1 MYQALQITINEAL
14 GTIKSMGYR
23 HSADQILDA
32 AVAIALES
40 GIAAVTYG
48 SVGTRL
54 SVSSRTVVYYFPT
67 KLDLVTAVIG
77 ALGADMVVLLEAA
90 FGSEPRSPKELMA
103 RAWPVLTTPTADRV
117 FALYFEIVG
126 LASSGQAPYD
136 DLASDLVGG
145 WVDWLAPRVRG
156 SSEAVRRRRALAAV
170 GQIDGLL
177 LLRQILGAEAA
188 DAAARE
194 AGVAPGPRKR
204 ALQQEMATLEAD
216 ESDRRAMLEVA
227 ALMESLRAE
236 G

>member
-1 MYQALQITINEAL
+1 
-14 GTIKSMGYR
+14 MGYR

-67 KLDLVTAVIG
+67 KLDLVSAVIG
-77 ALGADMVVLLEAA
+77 VLGTDMVVLLEAA
-90 FGSEPRSPKELMA
+90 FGSEPRSPKELVA
-103 RAWPVLTTPTADRV
+103 RAWPVLTTPAADRV

-136 DLASDLVGG
+136 QLASGLVGG

-177 LLRQILGAEAA
+177 LLRQILGAEPA

-194 AGVAPGPRKR
+194 AGFPLQPRTTAAR
-204 ALQQEMATLEAD
+204 QELN
-216 ESDRRAMLEVA
+216 
-227 ALMESLRAE
+227 
-236 G
+236 

>member
-1 MYQALQITINEAL
+1 
-14 GTIKSMGYR
+14 MGYR
-23 HSADQILDA
+23 HSAEEILDA

-48 SVGTRL
+48 SVGRRL

-77 ALGADMVVLLEAA
+77 VLGADMIVLLEEA
-90 FGSEPRSPKELMA
+90 FGSEPRSPDELVA
-103 RAWPVLTTPTADRV
+103 RAWPVLTTPSGDRV

-126 LASSGQAPYD
+126 LASSGTAPYD
-136 DLASDLVGG
+136 ELASGLVGG

-156 SSEAVRRRRALAAV
+156 SSGAVRRRRALAAV

-177 LLRQILGAEAA
+177 LLRQVLGAEPA

-194 AGVAPGPRKR
+194 AGVPPPARASAARRGP
-204 ALQQEMATLEAD
+204 D
-216 ESDRRAMLEVA
+216 
-227 ALMESLRAE
+227 
-236 G
+236 

>member
-1 MYQALQITINEAL
+1 
-14 GTIKSMGYR
+14 MGYR
-23 HSADQILDA
+23 HSADQMLDA

-67 KLDLVTAVIG
+67 KLNLVTAVIG
-77 ALGADMVVLLEAA
+77 VLGADMVVLLERA
-90 FGSEPRSPKELMA
+90 FGSTPRSQKELVA
-103 RAWPVLTTPTADRV
+103 RAWPVLTTPSADRV

-136 DLASDLVGG
+136 ELASGLVGG

-156 SSEAVRRRRALAAV
+156 SSEAVRRRRALAAG

-177 LLRQILGAEAA
+177 LLRQILGAEPA

-194 AGVAPGPRKR
+194 AGFPLQPRTTAAR
-204 ALQQEMATLEAD
+204 QELN
-216 ESDRRAMLEVA
+216 
-227 ALMESLRAE
+227 
-236 G
+236 

>member
-1 MYQALQITINEAL
+1 VVPARCLYQALHITINEAL
-14 GTIKSMGYR
+14 ATIKSMGYR
-23 HSADQILDA
+23 HSAGQILEA

-48 SVGTRL
+48 SVGNRL

-67 KLDLVTAVIG
+67 KLDLVSAVIG
-77 ALGADMVVLLEAA
+77 VLGADMVGLLEAA
-90 FGSEPRSPKELMA
+90 FGSEPRSPKELVA
-103 RAWPVLTTPTADRV
+103 RAWPVLTTPSADRV

-136 DLASDLVGG
+136 ELASGLVGG

-177 LLRQILGAEAA
+177 LLRQILGAEPA

-194 AGVAPGPRKR
+194 AGFPLQPRTTAAR
-204 ALQQEMATLEAD
+204 QELN
-216 ESDRRAMLEVA
+216 
-227 ALMESLRAE
+227 
-236 G
+236 